1 MPLLLIAIGLG
12 IAVASLASTGH
23 STWKT
28 RKWKKIHDS
37 ALAEYQATEA
47 PARSSADAFNQKAER
62 LGRLRVNGVESLK
75 EAADFLEKAKV
86 KHREFEELKAAIPDA
101 DLARWTAL
109 HAETLKSLGIGAA
122 GIAGMSGAATATVAG
137 LYTAAGVF
145 GVASTGTAIS
155 TLSGAAAQSARLAW
169 LGGGALTAGGAGI
182 AGGLSTLALSANIVA
197 APVGIAAA
205 AWGQWKAE
213 QTKRKV
219 EDKLQEFARAEAKLR
234 QKISVMQ
241 SAQPR
246 MSELA
251 TAIREQRAAL
261 QNQLR
266 KSEVDNLK
274 DVHAVYKLAYALA
287 QILEQ
292 PVLNRHQ
299 KEVLQG

>member
-1 MPLLLIAIGLG
+1 MPLPLIAIGLG
-12 IAVASLASTGH
+12 IAAASLASTGH
-23 STWKT
+23 SAWKT

-37 ALAEYQATEA
+37 ALAECQATEA
-47 PARSSADAFNQKAER
+47 TARSSANDFNQKAEQ
-62 LGRLRVNGVESLK
+62 LGRLRVSGVESLK

-86 KHREFEELKAAIPDA
+86 KHREFEELKATIPDA

-109 HAETLKSLGIGAA
+109 HSETLKSLGIGAA

-169 LGGGALTAGGAGI
+169 LGGGALTAGGAGV

-197 APVGIAAA
+197 APIGIAAA

-219 EDKLQEFARAEAKLR
+219 ADKLQEFAREAAKLR

-241 SAQPR
+241 NAQPR
-246 MSELA
+246 MAELA
-251 TAIREQRAAL
+251 TAIREQRTAL

-266 KSEVDNLK
+266 KSEVDNLA
-274 DVHAVYKLAYALA
+274 DVHAVYKLASALA

-292 PVLNRHQ
+292 PVLNRQQ